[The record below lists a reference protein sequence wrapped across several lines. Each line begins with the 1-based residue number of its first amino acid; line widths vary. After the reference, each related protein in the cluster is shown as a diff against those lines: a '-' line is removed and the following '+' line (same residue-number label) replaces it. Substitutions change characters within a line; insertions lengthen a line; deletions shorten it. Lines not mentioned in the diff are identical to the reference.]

1 MIAGRRQRWLDA
13 GLLVAALCLPTA
25 VLSVSSARAG
35 LGLGAG
41 QRLPIKARAA
51 GLAAVETPPL
61 NDPAAPFR
69 LRAAGPERARALL
82 CLTDA
87 IYYEAALEPT
97 EGQEAVAQIVLN
109 RVRHPA
115 FPKSICGVVFQG
127 STLATGCQFSFT
139 CDGSMARPPLAPFWR
154 RARTIA
160 ERALSGYVMAGVG
173 EGTYY
178 HANYVRPVWAPTLVR
193 LGQFGS
199 QIFYRFPG
207 PAGEP
212 RSFNEA
218 YGGGETRVA
227 LAWTAPARGLSVEPA
242 GSSRVSGQIAA
253 AAPLP
258 SREDLERIEAALASL
273 PRPAQPTVLAA
284 APAPASQ

>member
-1 MIAGRRQRWLDA
+1 VIAGHRHRWLDA
-13 GLLVAALCLPTA
+13 GLLLAALCLPAT
-25 VLSVSSARAG
+25 VLSVSSAWAG
-35 LGLGAG
+35 LRIGKAGPAPPKSPAASLGSLQADLD
-41 QRLPIKARAA
+41 R
-51 GLAAVETPPL
+51 
-61 NDPAAPFR
+61 PAAPFR
-69 LRAAGPERARALL
+69 LAAAGPERARALL

-139 CDGSMARPPLAPFWR
+139 CDGSMARPPIAPFWQ
-154 RARTIA
+154 RARAVA

-173 EGTYY
+173 EATHY
-178 HANYVRPVWAPTLVR
+178 HADYVLPGWAPTLVR

-212 RSFNEA
+212 GSFHEA

-258 SREDLERIEAALASL
+258 GREDLERIGAALASL

-284 APAPASQ
+284 APPPASQ